1 LRYHREPDRL
11 KTRPGT
17 PHTEQLHLIERFT
30 RVDYLTIRYEFTI
43 DDPGAYTRPWSGGF
57 MLGFNP
63 GQESFE
69 FICQDNNRTPE
80 INDIDKNRVS
90 P

>member
-1 LRYHREPDRL
+1 MMAL
-11 KTRPGT
+11 
-17 PHTEQLHLIERFT
+17 
-30 RVDYLTIRYEFTI
+30 
-43 DDPGAYTRPWSGGF
+43 
-57 MLGFNP
+57 NP

-80 INDIDKNRVS
+80 INKVDKSRIV